1 MSEGVVQV
9 VNERDSLQQ
18 SLADLQRQRQDVMG
32 QSREIGA
39 KFDTVQE
46 EVGSTLVCSIITVCV
61 CSVGVSSNRGRETQ
75 PGATDGHKQSR
86 SGQHG
91 SPGTNVSGCGRWVWS
106 TPPPRELAKAG
117 EMEVQGRLDEVV
129 RERDSTLSRAQE
141 MSDRLMDVERERDS
155 LQEIVVRSSGEISR
169 LQDEQED
176 ITRRWGDHI
185 HTHTHTR
192 TLVPAATS
200 CWRRQ

>member
-1 MSEGVVQV
+1 MGV
-9 VNERDSLQQ
+9 
-18 SLADLQRQRQDVMG
+18 AG
-32 QSREIGA
+32 
-39 KFDTVQE
+39 
-46 EVGSTLVCSIITVCV
+46 
-61 CSVGVSSNRGRETQ
+61 
-75 PGATDGHKQSR
+75 
-86 SGQHG
+86 
-91 SPGTNVSGCGRWVWS
+91 GCGQLR
-106 TPPPRELAKAG
+106 PPPRELAKAG

-185 HTHTHTR
+185 HTHAHTHTHTHTCACSHQLLEKEVESESGALQQR
-192 TLVPAATS
+192 LEVAEETLEMKERELAEARERISNLFDELVIS
-200 CWRRQ
+200 QGKVCV